1 MQKQISL
8 SPNAVKVINEIVSS
22 GKTAEVKE
30 KNGHLSIYEVPKSK
44 KKYEVVV
51 APPR

>member
-8 SPNAVKVINEIVSS
+8 SQNAVNIINEIVSS
-22 GKTAEVKE
+22 GKTAEVRE
-30 KNGHLSIYEVPKSK
+30 KNGHLAIYAVPKST